1 MEHGLSGACHQC
13 FALPRQ
19 GAGLHAVAISVAAGL
34 GAHQPDRRLPLA
46 QQCQGRCGQVQA
58 VATAATDLACFIF
71 RFLRRPLF
79 GTAGMFLYPMFY
91 HLGTTLLP
99 IFKNQNSYGVYVGST
114 IHEVAQVF
122 AAGQAIGPKA
132 ADTAVIVK
140 MIRVMML
147 APFLL
152 ILSGWLR
159 FNSVKGS
166 AQSRKI
172 TIPWFAVFFIVMA
185 GINSLQWLPS
195 TLTQSLIVL
204 DNFLLAMAMAALGL
218 TTHLGGVRAAGLK
231 PLMLGGILFTYL
243 IFGGGCINWLV
254 AIF

>member
-1 MEHGLSGACHQC
+1 
-13 FALPRQ
+13 
-19 GAGLHAVAISVAAGL
+19 
-34 GAHQPDRRLPLA
+34 
-46 QQCQGRCGQVQA
+46 
-58 VATAATDLACFIF
+58 
-71 RFLRRPLF
+71 
-79 GTAGMFLYPMFY
+79 
-91 HLGTTLLP
+91 
-99 IFKNQNSYGVYVGST
+99 
-114 IHEVAQVF
+114 
-122 AAGQAIGPKA
+122 
-132 ADTAVIVK
+132 
-140 MIRVMML
+140 MML

-231 PLMLGGILFTYL
+231 PLMLGGILFIYL

>member
-1 MEHGLSGACHQC
+1 
-13 FALPRQ
+13 
-19 GAGLHAVAISVAAGL
+19 
-34 GAHQPDRRLPLA
+34 
-46 QQCQGRCGQVQA
+46 
-58 VATAATDLACFIF
+58 
-71 RFLRRPLF
+71 
-79 GTAGMFLYPMFY
+79 MFLYPMFY

-231 PLMLGGILFTYL
+231 PLMLGGILFIYL

-254 AIF
+254 AIY